1 MYIETKYVLHLSFT
15 TNKICRAFFP
25 ENVASTYYLITTSIC
40 LFCGMANLCS
50 IIQACIQLPQFNP
63 RAGHISICTICF
75 VERKIVPE
83 NTDPGWSSSAT
94 KPSLYYHWQLNKIIF
109 FSKYLKFVLL
119 AFGISYNRI
128 TSLVIP

>member
-25 ENVASTYYLITTSIC
+25 ENVASTYYFITTSIC

-119 AFGISYNRI
+119 AFVLA
-128 TSLVIP
+128 TTE